1 MQGKALITG
10 PVLCKH
16 KEIGFLDSSHC
27 SFALTLLR
35 MIVSALNR
43 NEREA
48 CWEEKLVWGG
58 ETSLSH
64 NVSLGL
70 N

>member
-1 MQGKALITG
+1 MADKTIITG
-10 PVLCKH
+10 TALYKH
-16 KEIGFLDSSHC
+16 KETAFLDSSHC

-43 NEREA
+43 NERET
-48 CWEEKLVWGG
+48 CWEKKLV
-58 ETSLSH
+58 SLKISFD
-64 NVSLGL
+64 L